1 MDWHTLP
8 RARLTGI
15 ELPYVEQGKG
25 ETVVLVHGSNSDHR
39 IWDRHR
45 QILMSGCRVIAMS
58 QRYFGRRPWPDRGE
72 SFNMSTH
79 ADDLAEFVAN
89 LRIGPVTI
97 VGWSYGGG
105 VALAMAAHNHALVKR
120 MFLYEPSLATF
131 ITAPDDA
138 KLALDDR
145 LGLMSAAKPLA
156 AAGDLAGAVRLFMDG
171 VNDEVGAFD
180 RLAPDV
186 RALMI
191 ENARTLPLLFAGP
204 TPPAITEAHLRQL
217 AIPIT
222 IALGEVSRA
231 AYQIA
236 ARTAAHLLPQSKL
249 SVIPGARHLW
259 PVQEP
264 QAFCDA
270 VLAFLD
276 RSELHDIRSASR

>member
-1 MDWHTLP
+1 MDRNSLP

-15 ELPYVEQGKG
+15 ELPYVEEGKG

-45 QILMSGCRVIAMS
+45 KIISSSCRVIAFS
-58 QRYFGRRPWPDRGE
+58 QRYFGKDPWPDKGE
-72 SFNMSTH
+72 TFSISTH
-79 ADDLAEFVAN
+79 ADDLAEFVTS
-89 LRIGPVTI
+89 LRVGPVTI

-105 VALAMAAHNHALVKR
+105 VSLAMAARNHALVKR

-131 ITAPDDA
+131 VTAPDDA

-145 LGLMSAAKPLA
+145 LAMMSAAKPLA
-156 AAGDLAGAVRLFMDG
+156 AAGDLIGAVRLFMDG

-180 RLAPDV
+180 RLPLDV

-191 ENARTLPLLFAGP
+191 ENARMLPLLFAGP
-204 TPPAITEAHLRQL
+204 TPPAITDAHLREL

-222 IALGEVSRA
+222 IALGQDTRA
-231 AYQIA
+231 SYQVA
-236 ARTAAHLLPQSKL
+236 ARTAAKLLPRARL
-249 SVIPGARHLW
+249 SVIQGARHLW

-264 QAFCDA
+264 QGFCDA
-270 VLAFLD
+270 VLGFL
-276 RSELHDIRSASR
+276 SQA

>member
-1 MDWHTLP
+1 MDWNTLP
-8 RARLTGI
+8 RARLTAIG
-15 ELPYVEQGKG
+15 LPYVEVGKG

-45 QILMSGCRVIAMS
+45 RILASGCRVIAMS
-58 QRYFGRRPWPDRGE
+58 QRYFGKDAWADKGDRF
-72 SFNMSTH
+72 SMSTH
-79 ADDLAEFVAN
+79 ADDLAEFVAS
-89 LRIGPVTI
+89 LRVGPVTI

-105 VALAMAAHNHALVKR
+105 VALAMAARNQTLVKR

-131 ITAPDDA
+131 VTAPDDA

-145 LGLMSAAKPLA
+145 LAMMGAAKPLA
-156 AAGDLAGAVRLFMDG
+156 AAGDLAGALRLFMDG

-180 RLAPDV
+180 RLPPDV

-191 ENARTLPLLFAGP
+191 ENARMLPLLFAGP
-204 TPPAITEAHLRQL
+204 PPPAITDAHLREL
-217 AIPIT
+217 AVPIT
-222 IALGEVSRA
+222 IALGQESRA

-236 ARTAAHLLPQSKL
+236 ARTAARLLPKAHL
-249 SVIPGARHLW
+249 SVVDGARHLW

-270 VLAFLD
+270 VLDYL
-276 RSELHDIRSASR
+276 SNSQPVTKQ